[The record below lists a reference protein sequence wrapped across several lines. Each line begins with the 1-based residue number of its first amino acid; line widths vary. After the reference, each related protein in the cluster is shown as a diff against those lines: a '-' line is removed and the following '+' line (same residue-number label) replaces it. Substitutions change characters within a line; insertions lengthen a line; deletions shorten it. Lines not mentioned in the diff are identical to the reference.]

1 VLSASPITSTST
13 GPIFTKFAGLVELWP
28 WMNDLKLFFDPS
40 RDVAVAT
47 NFVGKIDLQ
56 STPFTSRDIHQRV
69 LFIGPCSPGLRRR
82 HTTRRTVAMQGAGK
96 KIT

>member
-69 LFIGPCSPGLRRR
+69 LFMFYLAPAYDKKNSCYAGRRQTNYLIR
-82 HTTRRTVAMQGAGK
+82 WT
-96 KIT
+96 